1 MPKNPRIFPI
11 TITNPVVEE
20 YCFSHSFNLPK
31 ELSDI
36 ENFTRKNILAHR
48 MLSNHIQAH
57 FLITLSYLIR
67 PEKVLEIGTFTGY
80 SAICLAQGLKKNGK
94 IISVEKHPEFVS
106 IAQNFFEKYQY
117 KNIQL
122 VHSDGLEFVKQNK
135 EMYDLIYLDADKE
148 RYQEYF
154 IHLLPLLKENGLL
167 IVDNTLWKGLVTE
180 EAKEPVTRKI
190 QEFNDFLKSF
200 ENQIFYSLLPIR
212 DGITLIQ
219 KKNEV

>member
-20 YCFSHSFNLPK
+20 YCLSHSFNLPK

-36 ENFTRKNILAHR
+36 ENFTQKNILAHR

-57 FLITLSYLIR
+57 FLITLSYLMR

-94 IISVEKHPEFVS
+94 IISVEKHPEFVT
-106 IAQNFFEKYQY
+106 IAQIFFEKYQY
-117 KNIQL
+117 KNIQV
-122 VHSDGLEFVKQNK
+122 VHSDGLEFVKQCK
-135 EMYDLIYLDADKE
+135 ESYDLIYLDADKE
-148 RYQEYF
+148 RYEEYF
-154 IHLLPLLKENGLL
+154 IHLLPLLKERGLL
-167 IVDNTLWKGLVTE
+167 IIDNTLWKGLVAE

-190 QEFNDFLKSF
+190 QEFNEFLKSF
-200 ENQIFYSLLPIR
+200 EKEIIYTLLPIR
-212 DGITLIQ
+212 DGMTLIF
-219 KKNEV
+219 KKQ